1 MNSVIFVAALHSS
14 IRSSSVFLLFTP
26 IINCGSKAT
35 AKPAEP
41 YYANDNLQAMLATMY
56 DYWFVQ
62 FDYPDE
68 NGKPYRSSGG
78 KMVWNERLKREIAAE
93 WHAVQLKEL
102 LKKNSRSFT
111 GDSTQPTIDLSVMP
125 SGSISLSRLNTSDE
139 FTTNLYGMQEGDLLF
154 GGIRPYLRKAGIAPC
169 DGAVTGT
176 VRSFSVIRE
185 PDFNFAALTMAS
197 QTMFDYA
204 MQVSTGTRMPT
215 VTADALLNRWVPYN
229 EEVAARFGEFSLK
242 GTVVSNVK
250 EALVL
255 QELRDWLL
263 PMLMNGQATVRPQ
276 QANYRLSDD

>member
-1 MNSVIFVAALHSS
+1 MEIYTCSQL
-14 IRSSSVFLLFTP
+14 
-26 IINCGSKAT
+26 
-35 AKPAEP
+35 
-41 YYANDNLQAMLATMY
+41 NDNLQAMLATMY

-111 GDSTQPTIDLSVMP
+111 GDSAQPTIDLSVMP

-139 FTTNLYGMQEGDLLF
+139 FTTNLYDMQEGDLLF

-185 PDFNFAALTMAS
+185 SDFNFAALTMAS

-250 EALVL
+250 EALIL

-276 QANYRLSDD
+276 QANYRLVEWFHPSTAGRTPTELPLLVVL